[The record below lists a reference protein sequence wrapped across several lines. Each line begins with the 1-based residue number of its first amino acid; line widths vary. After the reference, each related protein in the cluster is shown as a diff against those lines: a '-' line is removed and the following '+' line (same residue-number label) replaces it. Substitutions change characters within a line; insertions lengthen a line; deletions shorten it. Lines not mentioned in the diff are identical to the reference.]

1 MAIVAM
7 GILVAGMA
15 GAQATKTTQLSGT
28 VVEVEGNTLLVKM
41 SSGEVQMF
49 TPPPDR
55 KFVIDGKELTL
66 SQLQPGT
73 TLNATVTE
81 TSTPGTQKT
90 VETLSGTVWLASGPT
105 VILRLPS
112 GENKRYFIG
121 KDHPAKF
128 YDAQGK
134 EISVFDLK
142 KNMNIKA
149 TKITEAPTVELATN
163 VAVTGT
169 APTALAQA
177 QPAAPKPAAAEQAA
191 RPAAAPPAPKPAAA
205 EPAARPAAPASS
217 AAAQPASTE
226 TGQSGLPKKLP
237 TTGRSLPLIALL
249 GLVLVGAGLVVR
261 GYRSS

>member
-1 MAIVAM
+1 MAIFALAL
-7 GILVAGMA
+7 LVAGMA
-15 GAQATKTTQLSGT
+15 VAQTTKTQQLTGT

-41 SSGEVQMF
+41 ASGEVQMF

-73 TLNATVTE
+73 TLNATITE
-81 TSTPGTQKT
+81 TSTPGTMKT
-90 VETLSGTVWLASGPT
+90 VETLEGRVWYAAGPT

-112 GENKRYFIG
+112 GENRRYVI
-121 KDHPAKF
+121 DSSNPAKF
-128 YDAQGK
+128 YDGDGK

-169 APTALAQA
+169 APRTALAQTQPPTA
-177 QPAAPKPAAAEQAA
+177 QPASGAQAA
-191 RPAAAPPAPKPAAA
+191 RPAAEPA
-205 EPAARPAAPASS
+205 PAARTAPAAPA
-217 AAAQPASTE
+217 AQTASTE
-226 TGQSGLPKKLP
+226 TGQAGLPKKLP
-237 TTGRSLPLIALL
+237 TTGSSLPLIALL
-249 GLVLVGAGLVVR
+249 GLVLVAAGLVVR